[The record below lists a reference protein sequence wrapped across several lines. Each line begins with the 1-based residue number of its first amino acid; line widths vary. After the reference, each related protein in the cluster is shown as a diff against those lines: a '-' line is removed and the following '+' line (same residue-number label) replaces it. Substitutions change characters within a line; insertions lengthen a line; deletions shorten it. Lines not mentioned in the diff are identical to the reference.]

1 MASDRQIEA
10 NCKNARRST
19 GPTTA
24 LGKARSSLNAV
35 RHGLS
40 ARNAVLPQ
48 EDHRAYLDLLASLK
62 AEFRPQ
68 GPLEAFLVQQM
79 ASAQWRL
86 LRTARMETGFLMA
99 GIDEVKHEEEHPR
112 NSWSEPVPRKRR
124 RDLSEDEEVTRLL
137 GVLFQKNSGV
147 DAFARLTRYEKMLNA
162 KYFGALR
169 TLTNLRETPDPQ
181 PPARNKTNPIPFPTP
196 ASAYP
201 PDKIESA
208 A

>member
-10 NCKNARRST
+10 NRKNARRST
-19 GPTTA
+19 GPRTA

-35 RHGLS
+35 RHGFS

-48 EDHRAYLDLLASLK
+48 EDRRAYLDLLGSLR

-68 GPLEAFLVQQM
+68 GPVESFLVQQM

-86 LRTARMETGFLMA
+86 LRAARVETGLFMA
-99 GIDEVKHEEEHPR
+99 GIDD
-112 NSWSEPVPRKRR
+112 SAPRKRTR
-124 RDLSEDEEVTRLL
+124 NLSEDDEVTRLL
-137 GVLFQKNSGV
+137 GGLFQNNCGMDV
-147 DAFARLTRYEKMLNA
+147 FASLTSYESMLNA
-162 KYFGALR
+162 EYFGALR
-169 TLTNLRETPDPQ
+169 TLTNLRQTPDPQ
-181 PPARNKTNPIPFPTP
+181 PPARGETNLIPFPSP
-196 ASAYP
+196 AASHP

>member
-10 NCKNARRST
+10 NRKNARRST

-62 AEFRPQ
+62 AELRPQ
-68 GPLEAFLVQQM
+68 GPLESFLVQQM

-86 LRTARMETGFLMA
+86 LRTARMETGFFMA
-99 GIDEVKHEEEHPR
+99 GIDEVKHEEDHPH
-112 NSWSEPVPRKRR
+112 NSWSEPVPLRR
-124 RDLSEDEEVTRLL
+124 RRNLTEDDEVTRLL
-137 GVLFQKNSGV
+137 GVLFQKNSGM
-147 DAFARLTRYEKMLNA
+147 DAFARLTRYENMLSA

-169 TLTNLRETPDPQ
+169 TLTNLRKTPGPQ
-181 PPARNKTNPIPFPTP
+181 PPARNKTNPIPFPSPDPSHAT
-196 ASAYP
+196 
-201 PDKIESA
+201 DKIESA